1 MKIIAV
7 RTLLSLS
14 ATFLLLPATAAAA
27 DVFRL
32 GGGRKVEGKLIKE
45 TSEAYFVDIGFT
57 IVSLPKKS
65 VTKHLKDEAK
75 DHRPGAA
82 TKISRDLYSTV
93 DRDETTVKENVKRTA
108 SCVVMVQTPSGLG
121 SGFIIT
127 KDGYLIT
134 NDHVVQGE
142 TKLTVV
148 MFEKDKSGKLNRRK
162 VKNVKI
168 VATNAYLDLALLKIE
183 GEKNLPHVYMGDVK
197 DMRVGETV
205 YAIGNPLGL
214 ERSVSR
220 GIVSLKNRPFEGL
233 VYVQT
238 TTQINPGNS
247 GGPLFNMKG
256 EVVGVTNMGI
266 LSGQGLNFA
275 IPVSVVKGFLRNRD
289 AFLYDKDNPNT
300 GYRYLPP
307 PKKPGRTPGT
317 GRSPKDLRAP
327 KAPAKD
333 KPADSRHG

>member
-1 MKIIAV
+1 MKRALKSIAV
-7 RTLLSLS
+7 PILAL
-14 ATFLLLPATAAAA
+14 AVLPATAPPAAA
-27 DVFRL
+27 DVFQL
-32 GGGRKVEGKLIKE
+32 GPGRRVEGELIKE
-45 TSEAYFVDIGFT
+45 TAETYFVDVGFT

-65 VTKHLKDEAK
+65 VTKRVTEPEKGGK
-75 DHRPGAA
+75 PGGDARK
-82 TKISRDLYSTV
+82 TRDLYSTI

-108 SCVVMVQTPSGLG
+108 SAVVMVQTPSGLG
-121 SGFIIT
+121 SGFILT

-142 TKLTVV
+142 TKITVV
-148 MFEKDKSGKLNRRK
+148 LFEKDDNGKLNRRK
-162 VKNVKI
+162 VKDVKI
-168 VATNAYLDLALLKIE
+168 VAINAYVDLALLKIE
-183 GEKNLPHVYMGDVK
+183 GEKDLPHVYLGDI
-197 DMRVGETV
+197 DDLRVGETV

-247 GGPLFNMKG
+247 GGPLFNLEG

-275 IPVSVVKGFLRNRD
+275 IPVNVVKGFLRNRD
-289 AFLYDKDNPNT
+289 AFAYDKDNPNT

-317 GRSPKDLRAP
+317 EP
-327 KAPAKD
+327 
-333 KPADSRHG
+333 KPAEPAGERQE